1 MLLNYPNMQP
11 ISLTCRI
18 IFLLLFLGLSGCFS
32 SQQLISSTATP
43 LFQDIARSAGR
54 QADVPL
60 VRQGLPS
67 YLMMIDGLI
76 LSYPDNP
83 ELLLAGAQAYAS
95 YASVLEDEDHPRL
108 APLLARAKDYALRAL
123 QGQPPFKGKIG
134 QPIDLFQKQLEA
146 FEKKDV
152 SLLFWTAN
160 IWATW
165 IASSPDSLEAMTDLP
180 WVEALMERCLE
191 LDPGFYYG
199 GPHLF
204 KGILLSLRPAQFG
217 GNLPKA
223 QAHFLE
229 AFKYGGGRFLLSQVY
244 YAQYYARQAL
254 DRELFLSTLNRVLS
268 LPADAE
274 PDLTLVN
281 TLAQKKAR
289 KLLTQVDEWFD

>member
-1 MLLNYPNMQP
+1 MLRR
-11 ISLTCRI
+11 SWI
-18 IFLLLFLGLSGCFS
+18 ILPLLLLVLPACFS
-32 SQQLISSTATP
+32 TQQLISSTAAP

-54 QADVPL
+54 QADLNL

-76 LSYPDNP
+76 LSYPNNQD
-83 ELLLAGAQAYAS
+83 LLLAGAQAYAS
-95 YASVLEDEDHPRL
+95 YASVLEEEDQTRI
-108 APLLARAKDYALRAL
+108 PLLLTKAKDYALQAL
-123 QGQPPFKGKIG
+123 QLQPPFKGKIG
-134 QPIDLFQKQLEA
+134 RPIDLFQKQLEG

-165 IASSPDSLEAMTDLP
+165 IASSPDSIEAMTELP
-180 WVEALMERCLE
+180 WVEALMERTLQ

-204 KGILLSLRPAQFG
+204 KAILLSLRPAQFG
-217 GNLPKA
+217 GDLKKA
-223 QAHFLE
+223 QAHFKE
-229 AFKYGGGRFLLSQVY
+229 AFKYGEDKFLMAKVY
-244 YAQYYARQAL
+244 YAQYYARQTL
-254 DRELFLSTLNRVLS
+254 DKELFLSTLNKVLL
-268 LPADAE
+268 LPADAN

-281 TLAQKKAR
+281 TLAQKKAQ